1 MNLPDLVVLDVNIN
15 GRMSYELA
23 QLLVDRDVPIVFL
36 TGYDSPAVEEKIA
49 SISSLSKT
57 LRSKRVEAAIG

>member
-1 MNLPDLVVLDVNIN
+1 VNLSDLVVLDVNIN

-49 SISSLSKT
+49 PISNLSKT
-57 LRSKRVEAAIG
+57 LR

>member
-1 MNLPDLVVLDVNIN
+1 VNLPDLVVLDVNIN

-36 TGYDSPAVEEKIA
+36 TGYDSPVVEEKIA

-57 LRSKRVEAAIG
+57 LR